1 MNVII
6 SRTIYVCCFLVM
18 SIGQLMAGIVP
29 DLSIGEVWPLEAEH
43 IRLLNMALYEY
54 TPFLILPS
62 LNHDDPD
69 VGTVWANIYR
79 LGDAGDGNSLFT
91 QMILK
96 DIYPNPEP
104 MYSPS
109 NIDPNII
116 LISPRE
122 TEMRVRG
129 LVNPDH
135 REPDIST
142 GLVSITV
149 PEDNDWREA
158 SESEREF
165 YSYHREGEWHIMK
178 FPENRTDDFRCVTLK
193 IAYMVEHYNE
203 DGDMELIPTRRTR
216 IWLFIQLPWTD
227 NPAIL
232 DHIPHRDFSVYPK
245 LNMQPPVDPVI
256 RATEQTLNVTPI
268 VSVPDRIQVPC
279 SLTSGTQ
286 TECAVDQLQ

>member
-1 MNVII
+1 
-6 SRTIYVCCFLVM
+6 
-18 SIGQLMAGIVP
+18 
-29 DLSIGEVWPLEAEH
+29 
-43 IRLLNMALYEY
+43 
-54 TPFLILPS
+54 
-62 LNHDDPD
+62 
-69 VGTVWANIYR
+69 
-79 LGDAGDGNSLFT
+79 
-91 QMILK
+91 
-96 DIYPNPEP
+96 
-104 MYSPS
+104 
-109 NIDPNII
+109 
-116 LISPRE
+116 
-122 TEMRVRG
+122 
-129 LVNPDH
+129 
-135 REPDIST
+135 
-142 GLVSITV
+142 
-149 PEDNDWREA
+149 
-158 SESEREF
+158 
-165 YSYHREGEWHIMK
+165 MK

-245 LNMQPPVDPVI
+245 LNMQPSVDPVI